1 MKRIFRKIFFIT
13 LFLKQNKHHRY
24 GVLFHTLAVCIHL
37 LKFKRYNMLL
47 AGLLHDIGKP
57 IIAFQEEKD
66 IIDKEYSFHNHEEIS
81 YHIIKNW
88 YISDY
93 TKQLVRYHYLI
104 RGIQLAKKK
113 GLMNKAKRLEKIF
126 SKLDSQ
132 FIKDLEFF
140 MICDDLGKKSF

>member
-13 LFLKQNKHHRY
+13 LLFKQNKHHRY

-57 IIAFQEEKD
+57 IIAFQEAKD

-113 GLMNKAKRLEKIF
+113 GLINKAKRLEKIF